1 MVCTASS
8 AAPHGKGLEWWLH
21 HPHSWP
27 AIGHKGMSCTFR
39 ERGHPPLPSQQ
50 TSLVLYLERIRHT
63 QRPLADSTSGTH
75 NVPSAFSLMFLSFM
89 SMETYYHELCG
100 NKHLVRWEYTAGYC
114 RRGNRKGGSR
124 RNVKRWGS
132 LRRGIWGGCYSG
144 FKGIQPWIAK
154 GFIYISLEKR
164 WHHPSEW
171 CLKKREARKEGRI
184 VLPRKRKVHVQQR
197 FSR

>member
-27 AIGHKGMSCTFR
+27 ASGHKEMSCTFQ

-50 TSLVLYLERIRHT
+50 TSLVLYLERSRHI
-63 QRPLADSTSGTH
+63 QRPLADSTSDIS
-75 NVPSAFSLMFLSFM
+75 NVPSAFSLMSLSFM
-89 SMETYYHELCG
+89 SMATYYHELCG

-132 LRRGIWGGCYSG
+132 PQKRGVRGMQFRVQRNPTLGDQG
-144 FKGIQPWIAK
+144 FYPYLPG
-154 GFIYISLEKR
+154 EKMT
-164 WHHPSEW
+164 SEW
-171 CLKKREARKEGRI
+171 CLKKREARKEGRM